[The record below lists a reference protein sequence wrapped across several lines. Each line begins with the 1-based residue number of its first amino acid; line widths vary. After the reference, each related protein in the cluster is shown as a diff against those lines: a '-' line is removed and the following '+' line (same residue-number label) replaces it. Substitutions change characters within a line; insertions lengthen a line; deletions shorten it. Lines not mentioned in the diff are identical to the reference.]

1 MCTGLYY
8 VELKITMAKEAGGRV
23 DRHVVIYDAGF
34 RRSERDRD
42 FYGAIKDNYGDAKLL
57 DACDRA
63 WRGKPEVPPARA
75 LWRSLFPAAAKVEVV
90 NAWLCERV

>member
-8 VELKITMAKEAGGRV
+8 VELKITMAKEGGGRV

-34 RRSERDRD
+34 RRSQGERL

-57 DACDRA
+57 EACDRV

-75 LWRSLFPAAAKVEVV
+75 MWRSLFPAAAKVEVA